1 MFPVLLKP
9 AIKSYFWGGTRL
21 KKDFAIDSDDTVL
34 AEAWMLSCHPD
45 GQSIIRNGPHRG
57 RTLAEALR
65 SEPGSVLGTNNATLR
80 DFPILIKLIDTAND
94 LSIQV
99 HPDEDYALDKEGVF
113 AKTELWYVLDARE
126 DAYLYCGF
134 SRDITREEMQ
144 KRIAEN
150 TITEVL
156 CRVRATA
163 GDVLLIE
170 AGTIHSIGAG
180 ILLAEI
186 QQNSNTTYRVYDYDR
201 TDPSGNKRDLH
212 IKEALEVTHRTQAA
226 RPVTKPAMV
235 QTTGYGIA
243 RLASC
248 PYFKVDLISVD
259 TKADLFCGEESF
271 VSLVFIEGEG
281 RIVIEDPGFGENG
294 ALNAEKGDSM
304 FIPAGTG
311 AYRILGKCKVLRT
324 VC

>member
-9 AIKSYFWGGTRL
+9 AIKNYFWGGTRL
-21 KKDFAIDSDDTVL
+21 RSDYSLDSDDTVL

-45 GQSIIRNGPHRG
+45 GPSIIRNGPHHG
-57 RTLAEALR
+57 KTLAEALLF
-65 SEPGSVLGTNNATLR
+65 EPRSVLGSNNSTSP
-80 DFPILIKLIDTAND
+80 DFPILIKLIDTAGD

-113 AKTELWYVLDARE
+113 AKTELWYVLDSRE

-134 SRDITREEMQ
+134 SRDISGEEMQ
-144 KRIAEN
+144 KRVEDR

-156 CRVRATA
+156 NRVHVRE
-163 GDVLLIE
+163 GDVLLID

-212 IKEALEVTHRTQAA
+212 IKEALEASHKEQANDPVI
-226 RPVTKPAMV
+226 RPKIV
-235 QTTGYGIA
+235 QMEGYGVA
-243 RLASC
+243 DLASC
-248 PYFKVDLISVD
+248 PYFGVDLISVNEQ
-259 TKADLFCGEESF
+259 AALICGEESF

-281 RIVIEDPGFGENG
+281 RVVFEDPAFDGNG
-294 ALNAEKGDSM
+294 VLNVRKGDSL

-311 AYRILGKCKVLRT
+311 VYRILGTCKVLRT
-324 VC
+324 VR